1 MNKIFRIGTQVYQRV
16 KNALTQSSNSSGT
29 FYPYKLLLI
38 GETGSGKT
46 SFLNL
51 LCNYATVKKLGFE
64 TGLEQLKNFNHI
76 ELENAQ
82 SKQME
87 SKTSGTAL
95 YSVEFNGLEIGIIDT
110 PGFGDSRG
118 MDEDKKHTQMIIAAL
133 KEVEHV
139 NCVCLVINGR
149 LCRMTA
155 SLRYVLAEITAILP
169 KTVLDNV
176 VVVFTNTA
184 NPLDLNFEI
193 QSLSEYFGKELEK
206 WFIIEN
212 PYCQFEK
219 AKMKKNQ
226 IPLKRIAEGLK
237 EGFEKAGKELDKMHD
252 KIKPLKAVHTKHFT
266 KLYEK
271 KKEIECKVLD
281 VLAAYDAQVNL
292 TKEMKKKQEEVEAA
306 RNTKQLNK
314 NFQTYAMVKRWV
326 RVDTDY
332 HNTLCGAPRCYKT
345 CHENCGLD
353 KSFDKKIF
361 KHCAG
366 VGGECCKTC
375 GHDFRSHYHNEV
387 KMIE

>member
-1 MNKIFRIGTQVYQRV
+1 MAKVFRLVI
-16 KNALTQSSNSSGT
+16 NAFTHSSKSNGT
-29 FYPYKLLLI
+29 FHPYKLLLI

-51 LCNYATVKKLGFE
+51 LCNYGTVKELGFQ
-64 TGLEQLKNFNHI
+64 TGFEQLKNFNDI

-87 SKTSGTAL
+87 SKTSGIAL
-95 YSVEFNGLEIGIIDT
+95 YNVEFNGLEIGIIDT

-118 MDEDKKHTQMIIAAL
+118 MDEDKKHTQIIIAAL

-149 LCRMTA
+149 LSRMTA

-176 VVVFTNTA
+176 VVAFTNTT
-184 NPLDLNFEI
+184 NVLDLNFDIE
-193 QSLSEYFGKELEK
+193 SLSEYFGREIERC
-206 WFIIEN
+206 FFIEN

-219 AKMKKNQ
+219 AKMKKNKV
-226 IPLKRIAEGLK
+226 PLKMIAESLK

-252 KIKPLKAVHTKHFT
+252 SMKHLKAVHTKHFI

-281 VLAAYDAQVNL
+281 VLSEYDAQVNL
-292 TKEMKKKQEEVEAA
+292 TNEMKKKQEVEAA
-306 RNTKQLNK
+306 RNTKKLNK
-314 NFQTYAMVKRWV
+314 DFQTYTTVKRWV
-326 RVDTDY
+326 RVNTDY
-332 HNTLCGAPRCYKT
+332 HNTLCGAPGCYKT

-353 KSFDKKIF
+353 KSFDEKFSSTVQMSVERFAK
-361 KHCAG
+361 C
-366 VGGECCKTC
+366 VGTNL
-375 GHDFRSHYHNEV
+375 GHIITM
-387 KMIE
+387 K